1 MIAETPNIFPLM
13 LQAIVQQDL
22 PVLSTQSSENSNIS
36 YDSDYDTFPTKW
48 DNYSRSN
55 SDKTFPQMFLIEPHV
70 DHLDDEP
77 EMVDPEPI
85 PTNANPAPQQRQQT
99 HFTLKITGFFTIEDV
114 PPQKWNLRFQEFLT
128 WGLSE
133 LITNPNVTVQQVL
146 IFFSARLTGTLR
158 EFWDSLGEYC

>member
-1 MIAETPNIFPLM
+1 MI
-13 LQAIVQQDL
+13 
-22 PVLSTQSSENSNIS
+22 STQSSDESNIS
-36 YDSDYDTFPTKW
+36 SESIYDDPFTTKW
-48 DNYSRSN
+48 DDYE
-55 SDKTFPQMFLIEPHV
+55 SDNKDETLSQMFLTKPHV
-70 DHLDDEP
+70 DHPNDEQ
-77 EMVDPEPI
+77 EMVDPEPEPE
-85 PTNANPAPQQRQQT
+85 PTHADLAPQQRQQT
-99 HFTLKITGFFTIEDV
+99 HFTLKITGFFTIKDV